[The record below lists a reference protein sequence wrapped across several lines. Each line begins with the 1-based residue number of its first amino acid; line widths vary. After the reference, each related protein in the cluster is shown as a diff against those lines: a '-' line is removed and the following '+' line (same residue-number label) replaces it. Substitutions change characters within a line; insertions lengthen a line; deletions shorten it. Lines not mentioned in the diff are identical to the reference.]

1 MTIKTI
7 DKPIIRSKETPRQ
20 IIFEDYKSL
29 NGELPIGGGWGYTK
43 DDAVIIDKNDPVV
56 PKGLPFNGVSIEYIF
71 VEKRIYEELIIFR
84 LLGEPYA
91 GIRWN
96 QIEQSL
102 ESHDGKHYDVLS
114 YKVTAF
120 SESDW
125 NELKEEWESN
135 DFFKDSPESLQVH
148 EEKRVSKM
156 ISYKT
161 EYWFDISSFFGMAS
175 INLDDKDNPFGINY
189 DDIP

>member
-1 MTIKTI
+1 MTTKI
-7 DKPIIRSKETPRQ
+7 DKPIIRSQETPRQ

-29 NGELPIGGGWGYTK
+29 DGELLIAGGWGYTK

-56 PKGLPFNGVSIEYIF
+56 PEGLPFDGVSIEYVF

-84 LLGEPYA
+84 LLGESYA
-91 GIRWN
+91 GISWD

-102 ESHDGKHYDVLS
+102 ESHDGRHYDVLI
-114 YKVTAF
+114 YEVTAF

-125 NELKEEWESN
+125 NELKDEWESN
-135 DFFKDSPESLQVH
+135 NCFKDSPEGLKTH
-148 EEKRVSKM
+148 EEKRASKM
-156 ISYKT
+156 IKYTT
-161 EYWFDISSFFGMAS
+161 EYWFDITSFFGIAS
-175 INLDDKDNPFGINY
+175 INLDDKDNPFGINW